1 MMVLTIQKG
10 ARRPFRVIHSFGAY
24 PFALS
29 MYAAKDSA
37 RLRKE
42 NRPCP

>member
-1 MMVLTIQKG
+1 MMVLKIQKG
-10 ARRPFRVIHSFGAY
+10 ASRPFRVIHSFGAD

-37 RLRKE
+37 RIRKE
-42 NRPCP
+42 NRPRP